1 MARTAWLLRTVVILT
16 VLGFA
21 LSLAPTGE
29 SLDTGINGVSQS
41 GCNCH
46 GSAASAAVVPSMTL
60 ADGSAIPTTYE
71 NGATYNLTISFTGG
85 PTGTVTNP
93 TALGGFNLRAESSDG
108 AIAGT
113 LAEMDAS
120 TQIMSNE
127 ATHTDAGNDQ
137 TSWNVSWTA
146 PDDGSDVS
154 FILHVNSV
162 NGNSAEGDAMS
173 GGSSGDEW
181 ARLDAS
187 SAGTGALVDELEP
200 ANPFKV
206 LATLIVISTVL
217 LVLTLG
223 YTFYR
228 TNPNAFTWQ
237 HFQPWITGWLTT
249 TDHKKVGTLYFVAG
263 MFFLGVG
270 GIMALL
276 IRVQLSTPGNDFI
289 SRDEYNSF
297 FTLHG
302 TTMIFLAAM
311 PLINALANWI
321 VPLQI
326 GAPDLALPRLNA
338 MSFWLQ
344 PIAAMLIFTGVFSGQ
359 GADTGWTGYAPYVA
373 STGAH
378 AGVTMWIAGQ
388 IMLVA
393 SSTLTGINF
402 IVTIAT
408 MRADGMGWFQIPLF
422 TWSILIS
429 VLMLFISIPA
439 FGIGLIQ
446 VYLDRTIGTAFY
458 NVGAGGDPLLWSHL
472 FWYFGHPEVYV
483 VIVPAFGVISE
494 IIATSA
500 RRSVFGYRSMVYA
513 MAGIGAVSFVVYG
526 HHMFTSGMSP
536 ALRFATMVTTMFVAI
551 PTGIKVFNW
560 LKTMHGGSLV
570 YRTHTLWALGFLVTF
585 TLGGISGMFFPA
597 IALDLHLHES
607 YFVVAHFH
615 YVLVGGTV
623 FGLFAAIYYWFPKIS
638 GKMLDERL
646 GTLHFLTA
654 FIAYNGIFWPMHRLG
669 VWGMPRRTHTYF
681 ISTSEFSSLPA
692 EAADWNMFI
701 TVCAF
706 LFFASNLI
714 LVFNII
720 KTVIKGDPAP
730 NDPWGGWSLE
740 WMTTSP
746 PPTPSFDPNN
756 LPVLRNA
763 NHIDG
768 AEMAEP
774 GFMARLGKR
783 LMVPDDSEVSH

>member
-1 MARTAWLLRTVVILT
+1 MRRTGWIIRAFLVLT
-16 VLGFA
+16 VMGLA
-21 LSLAPTGE
+21 LSLAPSGE

-46 GSAASAAVVPSMTL
+46 GSSPSTAVTPTL
-60 ADGSAIPTTYE
+60 GLANGSALPDTYE
-71 NGATYNLTISFTGG
+71 VGATYDLVVSFSGG
-85 PTGTVTNP
+85 PSGTGADP
-93 TALGGFNLRAESSDG
+93 AALGGFNLRVQDSAGAVTGLLAPMADDVAVQIISD
-108 AIAGT
+108 
-113 LAEMDAS
+113 
-120 TQIMSNE
+120 E

-137 TSWNVSWTA
+137 TSWNLSWTA
-146 PDDGSDVS
+146 PASGDAT
-154 FILHVNSV
+154 FILHTNSV
-162 NGNSAEGDAMS
+162 NGNSAPGDPSA

-181 ARLDAS
+181 NKLEVAS
-187 SAGTGALVDELEP
+187 SGPAAIVEELEP
-200 ANPFKV
+200 ADPFKV
-206 LATLIVISTVL
+206 LATLIAVASVL
-217 LVLTLG
+217 LVLTLA

-228 TNPNAFTWQ
+228 TTPDAFTWEY
-237 HFQPWITGWLTT
+237 FQPWIAGWLTS
-249 TDHKKVGTLYFVAG
+249 TDHKKIGTLYFISG
-263 MFFLGVG
+263 MFFLGLG
-270 GIMALL
+270 GIMAML
-276 IRVQLSTPGNDFI
+276 IRIQLSSPGNDFI

-311 PLINALANWI
+311 PIINAFANWI

-344 PIAAMLIFTGVFSGQ
+344 PFAAMLIFTGIFSGQ
-359 GADTGWTGYAPYVA
+359 GADTGWTGYAPYVT
-373 STGAH
+373 SVGAH
-378 AGVTMWIAGQ
+378 TGVTMWVAGQ
-388 IMLVA
+388 LLLVA

-402 IVTIAT
+402 ILTIAT
-408 MRADGMGWFQIPLF
+408 MRAEGMGWFQVPLF

-429 VLMLFISIPA
+429 VLMLFLSIPA
-439 FGIGLIQ
+439 FGVGLIQ

-458 NVGAGGDPLLWSHL
+458 TIAAGGDPLLWSHL

-483 VIVPAFGVISE
+483 VVVPAFGVISE
-494 IIATSA
+494 VLATSA

-536 ALRFATMVTTMFVAI
+536 ALRFATMLTTMLVAV
-551 PTGIKVFNW
+551 PTGIKIFNW

-570 YRTHTLWALGFLVTF
+570 YRTHTLWALGFLITF

-615 YVLVGGTV
+615 YVLVGGTL
-623 FGLFAAIYYWFPKIS
+623 FGLFAAVYYWFPKVS

-646 GTLHFLTA
+646 GTLHFLIG

-681 ISTSEFSSLPA
+681 VTTSEFSSLPA

-706 LFFASNLI
+706 IFFASNLI
-714 LVFNII
+714 MVFNII
-720 KTVIKGDPAP
+720 KTLARGEPAP
-730 NDPWGGWSLE
+730 NDPWGGWSFE

-746 PPTPSFDPNN
+746 PPTPSFDPDN

-763 NHIDG
+763 NEHL
-768 AEMAEP
+768 AHEP
-774 GFMARLGKR
+774 GRFGRWIDR
-783 LMVPDDSEVSH
+783 LMVPNDSEVNH